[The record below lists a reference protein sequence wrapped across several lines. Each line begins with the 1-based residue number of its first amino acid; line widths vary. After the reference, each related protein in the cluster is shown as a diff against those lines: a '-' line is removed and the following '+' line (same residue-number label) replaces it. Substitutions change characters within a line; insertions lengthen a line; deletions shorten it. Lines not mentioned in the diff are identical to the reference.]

1 MDVNLAQR
9 SDRDEFVFLP
19 SANDQNLSGT
29 SIEFPSVYD
38 PARVPLNHINN
49 LIVAMTVEHRTTAYL
64 RNHHEH
70 RNAEAAGSRADK
82 FIRRAYKREVSLM
95 DRFHTD
101 WRDWTDA
108 RMQNLAGTCP
118 VGADAQ
124 VGWHGSAF
132 VGMAGRI
139 SPATYNRFMCGRYQ
153 RRSDKQRIA
162 EAFAIG
168 NLDGLVLELTPD
180 HNVAPQTIQPVI
192 VWDERFGTRT
202 LHMMFWRFLPRYV
215 TDPKQFKLSTIN
227 AKSETLL
234 SNKMWQES
242 FLKRRCLVPVD
253 TFLEWRKEGK
263 RRLPYVFAMKD
274 DQPFALGGVW
284 RHWRSPDRKNDMDTF
299 AIITVE
305 PNELVAETTG
315 HDRMPLIVARKD
327 WQRWLELGNPERPPV
342 DLLRPFDADQMKA
355 WRVGERINNV
365 KNNDPALSE
374 PVRDEEDGQLGM
386 FGD

>member
-1 MDVNLAQR
+1 
-9 SDRDEFVFLP
+9 
-19 SANDQNLSGT
+19 
-29 SIEFPSVYD
+29 
-38 PARVPLNHINN
+38 
-49 LIVAMTVEHRTTAYL
+49 
-64 RNHHEH
+64 
-70 RNAEAAGSRADK
+70 
-82 FIRRAYKREVSLM
+82 
-95 DRFHTD
+95 
-101 WRDWTDA
+101 
-108 RMQNLAGTCP
+108 
-118 VGADAQ
+118 
-124 VGWHGSAF
+124 
-132 VGMAGRI
+132 MAGRI
-139 SPATYNRFMCGRYQ
+139 SPGTYNRFMCGRYQ

-234 SNKMWQES
+234 SNKMWQDS

-342 DLLRPFDADQMKA
+342 DLLRSFDADQMKA
-355 WRVGERINNV
+355 SRVGERINNV
-365 KNNDPALSE
+365 KNNDAALSE
-374 PVRDEEDGQLGM
+374 PVRDEEDGQLGI